1 VKYYTVVE
9 IDVTDPSWIPEYV
22 QRVTEMIE
30 KNGGRYLA
38 RTSKVEKIEGER
50 KAPQVCVILEWPS
63 KEVAEACYA
72 SEEYR
77 PFREKRKAGAKN
89 EMMLVA
95 GEDIAKA
102 ARIAEE

>member
-1 VKYYTVVE
+1 MKYYAVVE
-9 IDVTDPSWIPEYV
+9 IEVTDPGWISEYV
-22 QRVTEMIE
+22 QNVTQMVE

-38 RTSKVEKIEGER
+38 RTSRVEKIEGER
-50 KAPQVCVILEWPS
+50 KLPQVCVILEWPS
-63 KEVAEACYA
+63 KELADACYA

-95 GEDIAKA
+95 GEDMMKA
-102 ARIAEE
+102 ARMAG